1 MSNQEKSVDKVED
14 HIRRRFILQKKIG
27 QGAYGVVFKSID
39 RKTKETVALKKLF
52 GAFRDDTDSQR
63 TFREVM
69 LLQELNGHD
78 NIIRLL
84 NVIKAENDIDLYLI
98 FDYMEADLFA
108 VIRSNILQDIHKK
121 FIIYQTLKALKF
133 IHSADIIHRDL
144 KPSNIFLNSDCHVKL
159 GDFGL
164 ARTLNS
170 GKQGLNGVITD
181 YVATRWYRAPEMLLG
196 SINYGKPIDM
206 WSVGCILFELL
217 VGRPLLPGKSTKEMI
232 VFMFEV
238 TGFPDR
244 KEYDEVKEE
253 CEIQIE
259 YDNLLSERIRRR
271 KTIKQ
276 LVSGYCN
283 DPVAIDLLGKLLLF
297 NPKKRLTAEE
307 ALEHPYVADFHNV
320 EEEIVCDHKIRIPLD
335 DNVKYGQEDYK
346 RKLYDVVLQRKME
359 IRKQIMESMK
369 KEKEMQ
375 MNNNNNNNNS
385 NSNNNNNNSQNM
397 QNSNNNIKN

>member
-320 EEEIVCDHKIRIPLD
+320 EEEIVCVHKIRIPLD

-375 MNNNNNNNNS
+375 MNNNNNNNN
-385 NSNNNNNNSQNM
+385 NSQNVQNNNNNNNI
-397 QNSNNNIKN
+397 NN

>member
-1 MSNQEKSVDKVED
+1 MSQEKSVDKVED

-52 GAFRDDTDSQR
+52 GAFRDDVDSQR

-259 YDNLLSERIRRR
+259 YDNLLSERIRRK

-335 DNVKYGQEDYK
+335 DNMKFGQEEYK
-346 RKLYDVVLQRKME
+346 HKLYDVVLQRKME

-375 MNNNNNNNNS
+375 MNNNNVNT
-385 NSNNNNNNSQNM
+385 NNSQNL
-397 QNSNNNIKN
+397 

>member
-385 NSNNNNNNSQNM
+385 NNNNNNSQNM